1 MAVLGMQKGLTV
13 MPRFFVPPFQG
24 NTAVIRGQDAH
35 HIARV
40 LRMQVGDTL
49 TLCDAHGTDYACE
62 ITELSDGEI
71 SLHVCDRVSSST
83 EPTTAVTLYQGLP
96 KSEKMEWIIQKCVEI
111 GVTRIVPVAM
121 SRCVVKLGG
130 ADSEKK
136 RSRWQKIATGAAEQS
151 GRGIIPE
158 IAAPLSFD
166 AMLAALK
173 EEYAITFYEGGGVA
187 LSTLVGENTRRV
199 SIVIGPEGGFSLEEI
214 EKLRQN
220 GAHIA
225 TLGKRILRCE
235 TAPLVA
241 LSVIMQLT
249 GNL

>member
-1 MAVLGMQKGLTV
+1 MS
-13 MPRFFVPPFQG
+13 RFFVAPFDG
-24 NTAVIRGQDAH
+24 DTAVIGGQDAH

-40 LRMQVGDTL
+40 LRMQVGDSL

-62 ITELSDGEI
+62 ILAVGDCEV
-71 SLHVCDRVSSST
+71 SLRVCERMPSAT

-111 GVTRIVPVAM
+111 GIARIVPVAM
-121 SRCVVKLGG
+121 SRCVVKLNG
-130 ADSEKK
+130 ADGEKK
-136 RSRWQKIATGAAEQS
+136 RSRWQKIAAGAAEQS

-158 IAAPLSFD
+158 VAAPISF
-166 AMLAALK
+166 AEMVSHLTN
-173 EEYAITFYEGGGVA
+173 EYAVAFYEGGGDSLA
-187 LSTLVGENTRRV
+187 TLVNEDTRQV
-199 SIVIGPEGGFSLEEI
+199 SIVIGPEGGFSLDEI
-214 EKLRQN
+214 EKLRES

-235 TAPLVA
+235 TAPMVA

-249 GNL
+249 GNMNL

>member
-1 MAVLGMQKGLTV
+1 MS
-13 MPRFFVPPFQG
+13 RFFVPPFDG
-24 NTAVIRGQDAH
+24 DTATISGQDAH

-40 LRMQVGDTL
+40 LRMQVGDAL
-49 TLCDAHGTDYACE
+49 TLCDAHGLDYECE
-62 ITELSDGEI
+62 ITAIDDGEVV
-71 SLHVCDRVSSST
+71 LRVRDRVASVT

-111 GVTRIVPVAM
+111 GITRIVPVAM
-121 SRCVVKLGG
+121 SRCVVKLD
-130 ADSEKK
+130 AKDAAKK
-136 RSRWQKIATGAAEQS
+136 RERWQKIAAGAAEQS

-158 IAAPLSFD
+158 IDAPLSFSE
-166 AMLAALK
+166 MLIALK
-173 EEYAITFYEGGGVA
+173 NEYTITFYEGGGDSLA
-187 LSTLVGENTRRV
+187 TLVNENTRSV

-241 LSVIMQLT
+241 LAVIMQLT
-249 GNL
+249 GNMN

>member
-1 MAVLGMQKGLTV
+1 MS
-13 MPRFFVPPFQG
+13 RFFVAPFDG
-24 NTAVIRGQDAH
+24 DTAVIHGQDAH

-40 LRMQVGDTL
+40 LRMQVGDSV
-49 TLCDAHGTDYACE
+49 TLCDAHGLDYMCE
-62 ITELSDGEI
+62 ITSI
-71 SLHVCDRVSSST
+71 STDEVSLRVCDRVPSAT

-111 GVTRIVPVAM
+111 GITRIVPVAM
-121 SRCVVKLGG
+121 SRCVVKLNGVDG
-130 ADSEKK
+130 EKK
-136 RSRWQKIATGAAEQS
+136 RVRWQKIAAGAAEQS
-151 GRGIIPE
+151 GRGIVPE
-158 IAAPLSFD
+158 IAAPISFD
-166 AMLAALK
+166 AMLSALK
-173 EEYAITFYEGGGVA
+173 EEYAVTFYEGGGVS
-187 LSTLVGENTRRV
+187 LSTLVGEDTRQV

-241 LSVIMQLT
+241 LSVIMQLS
-249 GNL
+249 GNINL

>member
-1 MAVLGMQKGLTV
+1 MS
-13 MPRFFVPPFQG
+13 RFFVAPFDG
-24 NTAVIRGQDAH
+24 DSIAIVGQDAH

-40 LRMQVGDTL
+40 LRMQIGEAV
-49 TLCDAHGTDYACE
+49 TLCDAHGTDYRCE
-62 ITELSDGEI
+62 IISITDGE
-71 SLHVCDRVSSST
+71 VRVSVKERVASAT

-111 GVTRIVPVAM
+111 GITRIVPVSM
-121 SRCVVKLGG
+121 SRCVVKLD
-130 ADSEKK
+130 AKDAAKK
-136 RSRWQKIATGAAEQS
+136 QARWQKIAAGAAEQS

-158 IAAPLSFD
+158 IAAPISFD
-166 AMLAALK
+166 DMLRQTASEK
-173 EEYAITFYEGGGVA
+173 TVTFYEGGGAA
-187 LSTLVGENTRRV
+187 LDTLIDVNTRQV
-199 SIVIGPEGGFSLEEI
+199 SMVIGPEGGFSLTEI
-214 EKLRQN
+214 EKLQQN

-249 GNL
+249 GNMN

>member
-1 MAVLGMQKGLTV
+1 MS
-13 MPRFFVPPFQG
+13 RFFVAPIEED
-24 NTAVIRGQDAH
+24 TAVISGQDAH

-40 LRMQVGDTL
+40 LRMQVGDAL

-62 ITELSDGEI
+62 ITALSDGEV
-71 SLHVCDRVSSST
+71 SLRVCDRVPSAT

-111 GVTRIVPVAM
+111 GITRIVPVAM
-121 SRCVVKLGG
+121 SRCVVKLNG
-130 ADSEKK
+130 ADGEKK
-136 RSRWQKIATGAAEQS
+136 RTRWQKIAAGAAEQS
-151 GRGIIPE
+151 GRGIIPK
-158 IAAPLSFD
+158 IAAPISFD
-166 AMLAALK
+166 AMLSALK
-173 EEYAITFYEGGGVA
+173 EEYAVTFYEGGGVS
-187 LSTLVGENTRRV
+187 LSTLVGEDTRQV

-220 GAHIA
+220 GARIA

-249 GNL
+249 GNMN